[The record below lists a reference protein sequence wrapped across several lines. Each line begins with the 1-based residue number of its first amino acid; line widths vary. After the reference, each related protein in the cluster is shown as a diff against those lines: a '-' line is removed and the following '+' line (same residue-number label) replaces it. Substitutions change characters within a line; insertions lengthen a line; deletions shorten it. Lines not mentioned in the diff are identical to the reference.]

1 MDKIAFL
8 GDSILLYGYG
18 PVIKETLGKEYDV
31 FVPKENC
38 CYCQKLYRSC
48 FDEKENLKDASIIQ
62 FNSGEWDVSDIFA
75 NGENV
80 TPLDIYVRMTVRTA
94 KILQTYAKAV
104 IFATTTPVKN
114 GHEHNKTE
122 DIIRFNE
129 AVVPELEKIGVVIN
143 DLFSIVNE
151 DIENNIIEDKIHL
164 SEGGAK
170 KCAEQTEKI
179 IREEMKKINGGK

>member
-104 IFATTTPVKN
+104 IFATTTPVK
-114 GHEHNKTE
+114 K
-122 DIIRFNE
+122 R
-129 AVVPELEKIGVVIN
+129 
-143 DLFSIVNE
+143 S
-151 DIENNIIEDKIHL
+151 
-164 SEGGAK
+164 
-170 KCAEQTEKI
+170 
-179 IREEMKKINGGK
+179 